1 MRAKIYGTATKFTY
15 IYDSDANF
23 RWYDDLMKVADLY
36 ASRFC
41 TSSMPSFTAMY
52 ADVSWYNSDHVDK
65 TFSILVGDPAKALF
79 NSVHD
84 NIDLDDDSWLCSTS
98 SNFQIIVFYNVDT
111 HDCVAFVG

>member
-1 MRAKIYGTATKFTY
+1 MRAKIHGTAMKV
-15 IYDSDANF
+15 IYLYDGDDSLT
-23 RWYDDLMKVADLY
+23 WYHNLMNVADLY

-52 ADVSWYNSDHVDK
+52 ADVSWYDSDQFEK

-84 NIDLDDDSWLCSTS
+84 NIELDNDSWLCLTS